1 MNAYKITGFVR
12 VTIEIVAPD
21 QDTAWAQFDNA
32 QLSDFDI
39 YEIEPTEIEDLGT
52 HYAD

>member
-12 VTIEIVAPD
+12 ITLEVVAED
-21 QDTAWAQFDNA
+21 QDAAWAYFDSA
-32 QLSDFDI
+32 QLSDFDFHDT
-39 YEIEPTEIEDLGT
+39 EPTEIEDLGT